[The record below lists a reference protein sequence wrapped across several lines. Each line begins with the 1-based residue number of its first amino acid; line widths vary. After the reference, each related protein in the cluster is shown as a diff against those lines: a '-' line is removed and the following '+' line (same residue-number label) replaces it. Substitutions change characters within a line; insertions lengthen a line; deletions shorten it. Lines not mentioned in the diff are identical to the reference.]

1 MPRHRLES
9 QHLESLSHNLGDV
22 VVDPALWP
30 QVMQEL
36 CDVVGAT
43 GAALLQSDV
52 RTSDVPITEPVR
64 GVFRRYFEE
73 GWHAHDLRAV
83 RGVPLMMNGARVVV
97 DQDLVTADEMR
108 RAPFYNEMVFAA
120 GLHWFAAIGFH
131 AGPSLW
137 ALSIQRTTDEG
148 PFEQRDKDILY
159 PLSQRLTEAATL
171 SAAVGRTV
179 ISATT
184 NALNMVRRAAIA
196 IDLLGTVLD
205 MNGAAETLF
214 NDEIFIQNKRL
225 HLRDKLAA
233 SILDRS
239 LRRLAGTSDHDAVQF
254 SPIIARRKVGRPV
267 IIEALPIPPAAKT
280 PFLRA
285 RALLT
290 FTSLDSKPA
299 PDPSVLAAVFGL
311 TPAEAR
317 LASVMATGA
326 NPELAADQLL
336 VSRETVRNQL
346 KALFAKTATH
356 RQAELV
362 ALLSKL
368 LSSP

>member
-9 QHLESLSHNLGDV
+9 HHLERFSQNLGDV

-52 RTSDVPITEPVR
+52 RTSDVPVTEPIR
-64 GVFRRYFEE
+64 GLFRRYFEE
-73 GWHAHDLRAV
+73 GWHAHDLRAA
-83 RGVPLMMNGARVVV
+83 RGVPLTMNGARVVV

-108 RAPFYNEMVFAA
+108 RAPFYNEMVFAS
-120 GLHWFAAIGFH
+120 GFHWFAAIGFH
-131 AGPSLW
+131 AGASPW
-137 ALSIQRTTDEG
+137 ALSIQRTTGEG

-159 PLSQRLTEAATL
+159 PLSQKLTEAATL

-179 ISATT
+179 LSATT
-184 NALNMVRRAAIA
+184 NALNMVRRPAIA
-196 IDLLGTVLD
+196 IDRLGTVLD
-205 MNGAAETLF
+205 MNVAAEALF
-214 NDEIFIQNKRL
+214 NDEIFIRNQQL

-239 LRRLAGTSDHDAVQF
+239 LRRLAGTSDHNAVQF
-254 SPIIARRKVGRPV
+254 SPIVARRKAGRPV
-267 IIEALPIPPAAKT
+267 IIEALPVPPAAKT
-280 PFLRA
+280 PFVRA

-299 PDPSVLAAVFGL
+299 PNPSVLAAVFGL
-311 TPAEAR
+311 TPAEVR
-317 LASVMATGA
+317 LASIMATGA
-326 NPELAADQLL
+326 NPELAAEQLHI
-336 VSRETVRNQL
+336 SRETVRNQL

-362 ALLSKL
+362 ALLTSL
-368 LSSP
+368 VSLP

>member
-1 MPRHRLES
+1 
-9 QHLESLSHNLGDV
+9 
-22 VVDPALWP
+22 
-30 QVMQEL
+30 MQEL

-83 RGVPLMMNGARVVV
+83 RGVPQLLNGARVVV
-97 DQDLVTADEMR
+97 DQDLVTADEMG

-148 PFEQRDKDILY
+148 PFEQRDKDVLY
-159 PLSQRLTEAATL
+159 PLSQRLTEAATR
-171 SAAVGRTV
+171 SAAVGRTA

-184 NALNMVRRAAIA
+184 NALNMVRRPAIA

-254 SPIIARRKVGRPV
+254 SPIVARRKVGRPV
-267 IIEALPIPPAAKT
+267 IIEALPVPPAAKT

-317 LASVMATGA
+317 LASIMATGA
-326 NPELAADQLL
+326 NPELAADQLH

-356 RQAELV
+356 RQGELV